1 MYLFLCTTGA
11 GRRKLHQTQ
20 FSGFKIFRPLP
31 TLPAVDK
38 YTTPNIFSN
47 RKEVVSRSLGGR
59 WPSPSRVERMKNNWP
74 WVNRLLIT
82 PNEHKERTRTIQE
95 NRGSVTLPQIHSTN
109 KTDRNHVVMATTT
122 HTHIGIATNPI
133 KLPQVIEN

>member
-47 RKEVVSRSLGGR
+47 RKEVVSRSLERG
-59 WPSPSRVERMKNNWP
+59 WPSSNRVERMKNNWP
-74 WVNRLLIT
+74 WVDHLLIT
-82 PNEHKERTRTIQE
+82 PNEHKERTRMSQE
-95 NRGSVTLPQIHSTN
+95 NRGSVTLPQIHLTT

-122 HTHIGIATNPI
+122 CTHIGMATNPI